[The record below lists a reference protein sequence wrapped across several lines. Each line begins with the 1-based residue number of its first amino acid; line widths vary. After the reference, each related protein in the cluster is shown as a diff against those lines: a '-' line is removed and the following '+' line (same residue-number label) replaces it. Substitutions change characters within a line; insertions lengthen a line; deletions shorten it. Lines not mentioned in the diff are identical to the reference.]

1 MENFNIDKFPRS
13 IDAGLW
19 KTEHLQG
26 IAVDTAH
33 EYIYYAF
40 TTVLV
45 KARLNGE
52 TVGWVGGLAG
62 HLGCID
68 FNDEDGRVYA
78 SLELK
83 HDAIGQGIMQNT
95 GSKIADEDA
104 FYIAIFD
111 VDKITRPNM
120 DAETD
125 GIMKTVYL
133 SEVARMYSAVMPD
146 GTKHE
151 FACSGIDGTGIGP
164 VFGAPKNSPSMLMVA
179 CGIYGDIC
187 RDDNDCNIIMQYDW
201 RKFGEKA
208 KPLCQLAPHHSE
220 AKPDKVY
227 FIFTGNTEWGIQ
239 NLEYDA
245 FTGDWI
251 AAVYRGKKEKYPNY
265 PMFIIDGAAAPYE
278 DYIAYGR
285 KGLHLS
291 LKKEGVFDE
300 ATGIYG
306 CLFRKGQTGIYAFGN
321 GLYYISNEYR
331 TESKEDGSIIKLYR
345 HADDPSDGFTEI
357 V

>member
-1 MENFNIDKFPRS
+1 
-13 IDAGLW
+13 
-19 KTEHLQG
+19 
-26 IAVDTAH
+26 
-33 EYIYYAF
+33 
-40 TTVLV
+40 
-45 KARLNGE
+45 
-52 TVGWVGGLAG
+52 
-62 HLGCID
+62 
-68 FNDEDGRVYA
+68 
-78 SLELK
+78 
-83 HDAIGQGIMQNT
+83 
-95 GSKIADEDA
+95 
-104 FYIAIFD
+104 
-111 VDKITRPNM
+111 
-120 DAETD
+120 
-125 GIMKTVYL
+125 
-133 SEVARMYSAVMPD
+133 
-146 GTKHE
+146 
-151 FACSGIDGTGIGP
+151 
-164 VFGAPKNSPSMLMVA
+164 MLMVA

>member
-1 MENFNIDKFPRS
+1 MERLHVGKLPKN

-19 KTEHLQG
+19 KTGHIQG

-45 KARLNGE
+45 KARLDG
-52 TVGWVGGLAG
+52 TIVGWVGGLLG

-83 HDAIGQGIMQNT
+83 HDAIGQGIMQKT
-95 GSKIADEDA
+95 GSKIAGEDS
-104 FYIAIFD
+104 FYIAVFD
-111 VDKITRPNM
+111 VDKIIRPDMN
-120 DAETD
+120 AETD
-125 GIMKTVYL
+125 GIMKAVYL
-133 SEVARMYSAVMPD
+133 SEVVRMYSAVLPD
-146 GTKHE
+146 GKQHE
-151 FACSGIDGTGIGP
+151 FACSGIDGTGIGR
-164 VFGAPKNSPSMLMVA
+164 VFGAPKDSPSMLMVA
-179 CGIYGDIC
+179 CGIYGDTT

-201 RKFGEKA
+201 RKFDSCA
-208 KPLCQLAPHHSE
+208 KPLRQLEPHHSKVE
-220 AKPDKVY
+220 PDKMY
-227 FIFTGNTEWGIQ
+227 FLFTGNTNWGIQ

-251 AAVYRGKKEKYPNY
+251 VSVYKGMKERYPNY
-265 PMFIIDGAAAPYE
+265 PMFMIDGSVAPYE

-291 LKKEGVFDE
+291 LKKEGDFDA
-300 ATGIYG
+300 ATGLYG
-306 CLFRKGQTGIYAFGN
+306 CRFKKGQTGIYSFGN

-331 TESKEDGSIIKLYR
+331 TENGEDGSIIKLYR
-345 HADDPSDGFTEI
+345 RADDPADGFTEI
-357 V
+357 I

>member
-1 MENFNIDKFPRS
+1 
-13 IDAGLW
+13 
-19 KTEHLQG
+19 
-26 IAVDTAH
+26 
-33 EYIYYAF
+33 
-40 TTVLV
+40 
-45 KARLNGE
+45 
-52 TVGWVGGLAG
+52 
-62 HLGCID
+62 
-68 FNDEDGRVYA
+68 
-78 SLELK
+78 
-83 HDAIGQGIMQNT
+83 
-95 GSKIADEDA
+95 
-104 FYIAIFD
+104 
-111 VDKITRPNM
+111 
-120 DAETD
+120 
-125 GIMKTVYL
+125 
-133 SEVARMYSAVMPD
+133 
-146 GTKHE
+146 
-151 FACSGIDGTGIGP
+151 
-164 VFGAPKNSPSMLMVA
+164 MVA

-291 LKKEGVFDE
+291 LKKRASSMKQQAYTAVSSEKVRRVFMPSE
-300 ATGIYG
+300 TGSTIYQTNIVPNQ
-306 CLFRKGQTGIYAFGN
+306 RKTAVSLSYTVTPMTPPMV
-321 GLYYISNEYR
+321 LP
-331 TESKEDGSIIKLYR
+331 K
-345 HADDPSDGFTEI
+345 
-357 V
+357 